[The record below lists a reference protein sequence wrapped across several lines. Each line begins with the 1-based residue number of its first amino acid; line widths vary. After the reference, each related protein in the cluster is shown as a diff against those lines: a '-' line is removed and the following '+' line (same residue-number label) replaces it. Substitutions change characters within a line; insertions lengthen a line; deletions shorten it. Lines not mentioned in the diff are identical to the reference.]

1 MTTIERKKRLKSR
14 IDISD
19 EQTLDKIEKILE
31 EEIFMLS
38 EEQLT
43 SVHEAKADYL
53 KGNCTSDDD
62 EQLEIEKWFLEQE
75 K

>member
-1 MTTIERKKRLKSR
+1 MTTSERKKRLKSR

-31 EEIFMLS
+31 EVIFMLS

-53 KGNCTSDDD
+53 KGSCTSDDD
-62 EQLEIEKWFLEQE
+62 EQIEIEKWFLEQE